1 MKDPNFSYS
10 IEKVYHTKLQPNIV
24 FFLVDDWGYNDFG
37 LTSINHLQGTTPNID
52 RLAKEG
58 IRLTNYYTYELC
70 TPSRAAFLTG
80 RYAFRFGLQGNN
92 TNCKGVLPTTAGITF
107 HIICNNTL
115 HTSYY
120 YYNCSYYRSRVK
132 IGWLPYLSYRQMG

>member
-1 MKDPNFSYS
+1 VKDPNFSYS

-92 TNCKGVLPTTAGITF
+92 TNCKGVLQTTEGITF
-107 HIICNNTL
+107 HTICNNTL
-115 HTSYY
+115 HTPYY
-120 YYNCSYYRSRVK
+120 Y
-132 IGWLPYLSYRQMG
+132 